1 MRIAD
6 NNTICALATP
16 HGSGAIA
23 VIRLS
28 GPDAIDIA
36 ARLFRGRK
44 PLGEYAANSI
54 AFGNIVDFHL
64 PENDPSAVVDE
75 VLVSVFRAPHSYT
88 GEDSVEISCHGS
100 QYIIQRILELLV
112 DAGAR
117 GAAPGEFT
125 QRAFLNG
132 KMDLAQ
138 AEAVSDLINSETA
151 GAHRIAL
158 AQMKGGFSDEL
169 KEMRESLVQLVSLM
183 ELELDFS
190 EEDVEFAD
198 RTQLRELL
206 ERVST
211 HIRHLRESFKLGNVI
226 KNGVPVAIVGA
237 TNTGKSTLLNAL
249 VGEERAIVSDI
260 HGTTRDT
267 IEDTVNLG
275 GITFRFIDTAG
286 IRNTTETIEMIGI
299 ERTYH
304 KMSQASIII
313 LVLDAE
319 RPEYIREA
327 LSSFAAKFKETSS
340 ADSPEKDCRS
350 VIILLNKSDRV
361 GGNPAGAGSNADN
374 HGNEMNV
381 MKPVNA
387 DGCDN
392 AMASA
397 GYGDCNPRVAQM
409 LEEITTCASENGLS
423 PIAILPVSAKKR
435 QGIDALEKVLTDSQ
449 ASIGLSSSGRS
460 STLVSNLRHYEALS
474 AAQEHLS
481 RVQASLDAHLSTDLL
496 TQDIR
501 AALYE
506 IGSITG
512 EISNDEILGWIFGR
526 FCIGK

>member
-1 MRIAD
+1 MSEFND
-6 NNTICALATP
+6 ETICALATP
-16 HGSGAIA
+16 QGSGAIA

-28 GPDAIDIA
+28 GSNAIQITDKIFKGKKS
-36 ARLFRGRK
+36 LYEYK
-44 PLGEYAANSI
+44 PYTI
-54 AFGNIVDFHL
+54 AFGNIIA
-64 PENDPSAVVDE
+64 PSALTKTTSELVAPSNQVVDE
-75 VLVSVFRAPHSYT
+75 VLISIFKAPHSYT

-100 QYIIQRILELLV
+100 QFIIQRIMELLI

-117 GAAPGEFT
+117 SAMAGEFT
-125 QRAFLNG
+125 QRAYLNG

-138 AEAVSDLINSETA
+138 AEAVADLISSETA

-169 KEMRESLVQLVSLM
+169 KIMRESLVNLVSLM

-198 RTQLRELL
+198 RTKLRELL
-206 ERVST
+206 DRVSA

-260 HGTTRDT
+260 HGTTRDS

-275 GITFRFIDTAG
+275 GVTFRFIDTAG

-299 ERTYH
+299 ERTFH
-304 KMSQASIII
+304 KMSKASIIM
-313 LVLDAE
+313 LVLDAQ
-319 RPEYIREA
+319 RPEFIREA
-327 LSSFAAKFKETSS
+327 LESFAFKLESTRVGE
-340 ADSPEKDCRS
+340 DEERG
-350 VIILLNKSDRV
+350 VIILINKVDMAF
-361 GGNPAGAGSNADN
+361 GDGAGA
-374 HGNEMNV
+374 
-381 MKPVNA
+381 
-387 DGCDN
+387 
-392 AMASA
+392 ASA
-397 GYGDCNPRVAQM
+397 SDISALVG
-409 LEEITTCASENGLS
+409 EIASQATFAKLS
-423 PIAILPVSAKKR
+423 PLAILPISAKKNEGLDELR
-435 QGIDALEKVLTDSQ
+435 NVLITSQ
-449 ASIGLSSSGRS
+449 NNLGVLGLGATCGADTSAGSAV
-460 STLVSNLRHYEALS
+460 LVSNLRHYEALS
-474 AAQEHLS
+474 AAQEHLD
-481 RVQASLDAHLSTDLL
+481 RVYAALDANLSTDLL

-512 EISNDEILGWIFGR
+512 EISTDEILGWIFGK